1 MQKNDLFR
9 DNGTIYRVIEVGGGK
24 VLVIDC
30 IKLTMPTWVADTI
43 CETLPFE
50 ELLSATNKVIP
61 SIESLSQEQ
70 ISTMHQRFTLIAP
83 ILSYVADEH
92 MRARIIED
100 MSERY
105 SVNKQTIRKYLCLYL
120 AYPNITILA
129 PIKKEPTKALTED
142 EKNFRWALNK
152 YYYTRYKHSLKT
164 TYLYLLKDKYTDASG
179 SLVDKAINN
188 IKTKVILLS
197 ATPESVEWLAER
209 WRAKVYDFRGC
220 TPYIKPKTIE
230 VTNYLLAE
238 RNITQKVKDGQT
250 VVYYCS
256 HLNKLFPLI
265 KESLANGIAEE
276 HIAVDIADIS
286 TLEKLEDKYPTIFRN
301 SKQLEETLSSQE
313 IIDSQFKLILTNSKC
328 KEAININSKVDL
340 LVIESHYITDI
351 IQICGRFRSGID
363 KAYIIE
369 NAHQFQCFDD
379 FYDEMGY
386 YSNRIEF
393 DNKELERRT
402 FDAPQGIIYYPIH
415 HNRDTLQYINK
426 IICQSHYETY
436 NLFTEKFE
444 VDELYVHFKEH
455 YTTSVK
461 VLETLLSNRQQFS
474 MVYPYFEGITI
485 SYSSGTIEEGYIET
499 IFEERGWTIG
509 ETKLSYDEFVGFC
522 NLLKEKYISLS
533 SSKKKYKNN
542 KPILNFFGLN
552 YSIEGHKG
560 SKEKS
565 NYIISKLLQKDSE

>member
-1 MQKNDLFR
+1 MTKKRITELIDINKDLIKSNESVIAIYGGTSAGKTTLIEGCHNNDIDFKGLVDMCRVDICTSRKPKVNESLKKNDEFLSHMNELGAAITCKGFSFNVIHTNAHIHKYLQEHYR
-9 DNGTIYRVIEVGGGK
+9 KDNELTYFWRKFDFI
-24 VLVIDC
+24 VIDEFHSLC
-30 IKLTMPTWVADTI
+30 ADSSFANCTY
-43 CETLPFE
+43 T
-50 ELLSATNKVIP
+50 V
-61 SIESLSQEQ
+61 
-70 ISTMHQRFTLIAP
+70 
-83 ILSYVADEH
+83 
-92 MRARIIED
+92 MRLVDKIIED
-100 MSERY
+100 
-105 SVNKQTIRKYLCLYL
+105 
-120 AYPNITILA
+120 
-129 PIKKEPTKALTED
+129 KAL
-142 EKNFRWALNK
+142 
-152 YYYTRYKHSLKT
+152 
-164 TYLYLLKDKYTDASG
+164 
-179 SLVDKAINN
+179 NN

-209 WRAKVYDFRGC
+209 WKAKVYDFRGC
-220 TPYIKPKTIE
+220 TPYIKPKSIE

-265 KESLANGIAEE
+265 KEALANGIAEK
-276 HIAVDIADIS
+276 HIAVDIADAS
-286 TLEKLEDKYPTIFRN
+286 TLEKLEDKYPNIFQN

-379 FYDEMGY
+379 FYDEKGY

-402 FDAPQGIIYYPIH
+402 FDAPQGAIYYPIH

-474 MVYPYFEGITI
+474 TAYPYFEGITI
-485 SYSSGTIEEGYIET
+485 SYSSGIIEEGYIET

-509 ETKLSYDEFVGFC
+509 ETKLSYDEFVEFC

-542 KPILNFFGLN
+542 KPILNFFGLD
-552 YSIEGHKG
+552 YKTEGHKG

-565 NYIISKLLQKDSE
+565 KYIISKLPKKDSE